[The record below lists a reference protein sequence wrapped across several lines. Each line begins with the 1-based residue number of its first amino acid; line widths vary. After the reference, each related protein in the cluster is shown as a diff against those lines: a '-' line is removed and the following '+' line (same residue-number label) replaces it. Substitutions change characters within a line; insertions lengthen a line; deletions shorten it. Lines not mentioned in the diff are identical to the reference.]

1 MPKRSKVAFRNKSHS
16 GWWIFRE
23 VEQWV
28 SKRHKILRPS
38 SKCSVWENT
47 RLIRAKN
54 REEAWG
60 RAEDKGKQW
69 IATVQDSIDL
79 GTADER
85 GLLEPLR
92 VWGNARINH
101 LQALM
106 DLNVALADLARVSG
120 WDGAA
125 PTAQ

>member
-1 MPKRSKVAFRNKSHS
+1 MAF
-16 GWWIFRE
+16 GGVMVE
-23 VEQWV
+23 VENAHGTAV
-28 SKRHKILRPS
+28 
-38 SKCSVWENT
+38 E
-47 RLIRAKN
+47 AKN

-92 VWGNARINH
+92 AWGNARINH

-125 PTAQ
+125 PTGQ